1 VAALGLDALVA
12 MSAVLDEA
20 SADLA
25 RAILR
30 RVAEAGA
37 LVPNLWHL
45 EVGQALLVAE
55 QQLRIDT
62 TGRQRAQTLPLD
74 LPVTVDAE
82 TSSRAMRDT
91 ATIAAGQRL
100 SLYDAAYLE
109 LGRRCELPLATFDT
123 NLRRAASAIGVV
135 LLSCWTVRQMALT
148 EVQDFRARISSTY
161 NLRLIPSGI
170 ARQI

>member
-1 VAALGLDALVA
+1 MAVLVLDASVA
-12 MSAVLDEA
+12 ISAALDEA

-55 QQLRIDT
+55 RQRRIDPAR
-62 TGRQRAQTLPLD
+62 RQKAQALLLD
-74 LPVTVDAE
+74 LPITVDAE
-82 TSSRAMRDT
+82 TSTRAMRDT
-91 ATIAAGQRL
+91 ATLAADQRL

-109 LGRRCELPLATFDT
+109 LSRRQELPLATFDV
-123 NLRRAASAIGVV
+123 NLRRAATAIGVA
-135 LLSCWTVRQMALT
+135 LL
-148 EVQDFRARISSTY
+148 
-161 NLRLIPSGI
+161 
-170 ARQI
+170 